1 MIKLTDNIPAVFQK
15 SAELVKLKTT
25 FNAYKNDGLFWVQ
38 NDGLAYISMIDANTV
53 IFNNGGDT
61 EEIKEFIS
69 VIGPACVFSDLETL
83 IAIDKVPKEEISVMY
98 IKADGECECE
108 SDELSSRELYDLLNV
123 DGLSL
128 PDYPNFAVDICY
140 RLNHAQAEY
149 FGIKDTCAAI
159 SFHTDEY
166 AIMNGIASHH
176 KGFGGVALKNILAKN
191 SGRHFLVCCRQ
202 HIKGFYE
209 NFGFKELYKAGY
221 WVNER

>member
-1 MIKLTDNIPAVFQK
+1 MIKLTDNIPEVTKK
-15 SAELVKLKTT
+15 SAEFIKLRTS
-25 FNAYKNDGLFWVQ
+25 FCAYKDDGLWWVQ
-38 NDGLAYISMIDANTV
+38 DDGLAYISMIDANTV

-69 VIGPACVFSDLETL
+69 VIGPACVFSDLDTL
-83 IAIDKVPKEEISVMY
+83 KAIDKAPNEEISVMY

-140 RLNHAQAEY
+140 RLNHKQAEY

-159 SFHTDEY
+159 SFHTEDF
-166 AIMNGIASHH
+166 AIMNGIASH
-176 KGFGGVALKNILAKN
+176 KSGFGGVALKNILAKN
-191 SGRHFLVCCRQ
+191 RGRHFLVCCRQ
-202 HIKGFYE
+202 TVKGFYE
-209 NFGFKELYKAGY
+209 KFGFTELYKAGY